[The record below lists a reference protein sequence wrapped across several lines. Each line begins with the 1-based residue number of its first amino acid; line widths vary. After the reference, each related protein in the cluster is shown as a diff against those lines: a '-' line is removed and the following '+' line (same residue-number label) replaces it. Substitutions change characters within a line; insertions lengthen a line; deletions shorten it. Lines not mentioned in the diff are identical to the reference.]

1 MFNFSPTLILNGYK
15 IPSYELDLFYHKT
28 SLGLITY
35 SFPYIMLQ
43 LNGWTSLLADIFL
56 GRINISNQFQILVSL
71 IILIQYKLS
80 FSFTYNTTIFGN
92 LRFWHMLTDKS
103 AVVGHESNVY
113 VQVWSKCMILI
124 ESRKAVL
131 FSETDLIRQ
140 RDLHWLKLISSLCF
154 DIEEQH
160 EMYVCIFYL

>member
-1 MFNFSPTLILNGYK
+1 MAVKNFPQTFGRCIGAHFFYFSIQIIDQLRKKPFRKVVT
-15 IPSYELDLFYHKT
+15 ELRFLT
-28 SLGLITY
+28 QLLGLITY

-43 LNGWTSLLADIFL
+43 LNEWTSLLADIFL

-140 RDLHWLKLISSLCF
+140 RDLH
-154 DIEEQH
+154 
-160 EMYVCIFYL
+160 